1 MYRNF
6 FDSNVVW
13 YSSSNNA
20 ASIGGDRPEA
30 KREPMEFE
38 DGESQEVFYI
48 FQTRSKMDIKRMA
61 MRTARLKKL
70 NALMTRKINRL
81 INIRVQVLLRKVRH
95 NSESKHENLIRREDL
110 CNELKSMN
118 KQLLNLIRIKKQI
131 IAPSALD
138 RWKVP
143 YSNPPDP
150 RVVHLLFVVRSMYA
164 HVYLQSVT
172 LR

>member
-1 MYRNF
+1 
-6 FDSNVVW
+6 
-13 YSSSNNA
+13 
-20 ASIGGDRPEA
+20 
-30 KREPMEFE
+30 MEFE

-138 RWKVP
+138 R
-143 YSNPPDP
+143 
-150 RVVHLLFVVRSMYA
+150 
-164 HVYLQSVT
+164 
-172 LR
+172 